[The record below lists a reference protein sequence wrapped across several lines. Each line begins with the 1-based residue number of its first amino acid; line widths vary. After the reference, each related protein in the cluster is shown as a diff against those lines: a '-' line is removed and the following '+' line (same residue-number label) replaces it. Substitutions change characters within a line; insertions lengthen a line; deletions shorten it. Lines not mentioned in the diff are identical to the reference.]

1 MIHPTLKSLGN
12 AERGDEGNVP
22 AVVLLTG
29 GDRLSLDSVAFSLL
43 DGRPDAGMIAYDVR
57 VDDAA
62 SAGLSVVRRCLP
74 PIGRGGACDPTA
86 DVLGVRTGETESL
99 PVDECCLSC
108 TVKHDLER
116 QLGVWAESGVWR
128 DGGAVG
134 AELPAVLVVLPVG
147 VEGVPI
153 AQYLEDAFH
162 LHEWGAGMRVAAI
175 ANAVGLDEFEERFYD
190 DAPLMLA
197 GSLGGEA
204 GDDGVFDER
213 STGVVVSRLIHEATH
228 VLELP
233 VIGRGCLA
241 RHVDASG
248 ECMCRAIIRAIAA
261 GGDGVVCEDAHEAT
275 LDALVRGET
284 TVDV

>member
-1 MIHPTLKSLGN
+1 MIHPTLQSLGN

-29 GDRLSLDSVAFSLL
+29 ADRLSLGSVAFSLL

-116 QLGVWAESGVWR
+116 QLGVWAQSGVWR

-134 AELPAVLVVLPVG
+134 AETPAVLVMLPVG
-147 VEGVPI
+147 VEGC
-153 AQYLEDAFH
+153 
-162 LHEWGAGMRVAAI
+162 R
-175 ANAVGLDEFEERFYD
+175 
-190 DAPLMLA
+190 
-197 GSLGGEA
+197 S
-204 GDDGVFDER
+204 R
-213 STGVVVSRLIHEATH
+213 STLRMHSSCMNGVRACVWWRLPMRWDWMNSR
-228 VLELP
+228 
-233 VIGRGCLA
+233 
-241 RHVDASG
+241 SG
-248 ECMCRAIIRAIAA
+248 SMTMPR
-261 GGDGVVCEDAHEAT
+261 
-275 LDALVRGET
+275 
-284 TVDV
+284 